1 MVTVELEQDA
11 DTSCGEEAAEAA
23 DATIVEKEK
32 KPKRA
37 PLRPARN
44 ATRKDDS
51 GKRKDETG
59 ASANASRKR
68 RKLVESSEVG
78 SV

>member
-1 MVTVELEQDA
+1 MVTVELDQDA
-11 DTSCGEEAAEAA
+11 DASCGEEAAEAA
-23 DATIVEKEK
+23 VTIVEKEK
-32 KPKRA
+32 KPRPA
-37 PLRPARN
+37 SPLRSARN

-51 GKRKDETG
+51 GKRKEETG

-68 RKLVESSEVG
+68 RKLVESSEVE